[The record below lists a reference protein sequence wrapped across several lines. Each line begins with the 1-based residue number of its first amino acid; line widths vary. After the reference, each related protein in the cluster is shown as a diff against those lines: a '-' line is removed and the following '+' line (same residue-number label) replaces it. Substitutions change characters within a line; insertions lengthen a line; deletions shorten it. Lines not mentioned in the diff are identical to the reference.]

1 LNIETPFIKIVHEC
15 IVKTFKSH
23 KKFIEKEVSM
33 VVNKINTIKKTG
45 SSKGG

>member
-1 LNIETPFIKIVHEC
+1 MSVSSRVNATLYFEA
-15 IVKTFKSH
+15 FKSH